1 MTRFNIW
8 PFFLEGKHMTLI
20 WLLLWLGVLASSL
33 WGGRGLWLGLMSPS
47 PIQFLFD
54 HLDKSSSTCL
64 HGLVGDLLVVDHLD
78 RVPCVNGTL
87 VVLVLDMAWRFKSA
101 RKINK
106 ILAFSLFL
114 QSENNS
120 PALKIINL
128 VPCILHALPYPL
140 LRGDSLDCRRH
151 FTLWCQI

>member
-1 MTRFNIW
+1 MYDSVQHFD
-8 PFFLEGKHMTLI
+8 PFLEGKHMTLI
-20 WLLLWLGVLASSL
+20 IDLTPSLAWSL
-33 WGGRGLWLGLMSPS
+33 STLIVKGEGGEGG
-47 PIQFLFD
+47 
-54 HLDKSSSTCL
+54 
-64 HGLVGDLLVVDHLD
+64 GGGG
-78 RVPCVNGTL
+78 VPCVNGTL